1 MDKEKGKYHS
11 LCNVNTKNMN
21 CTNFIEKIF
30 GTDRISCSANTNL
43 LVLPNLCQRKPPLT
57 IEETKRVFHMYKHN
71 QYNEMMAYL
80 EVSKPKLIVQP
91 KPKLKLKPKQRDKVP
106 SRKSR
111 VQSRRGQSQ
120 RSRVPTPTGSQSRTQ
135 KRRRINSTNGM

>member
-43 LVLPNLCQRKPPLT
+43 LVLPNLCQRKPTPLT
-57 IEETKRVFHMYKHN
+57 TQDIQRVFHMYNNN
-71 QYNEMMAYL
+71 QYNDMIDYL
-80 EVSKPKLIVQP
+80 GVSKPKLIVQP
-91 KPKLKLKPKQRDKVP
+91 KPKLNLKPKQRDKVP

-120 RSRVPTPTGSQSRTQ
+120 RSRVPTPTGSQSTRK
-135 KRRRINSTNGM
+135 KRKLNN